1 MRKHNSLEVICLEWD
16 IDVRR
21 HNYLKKRIIKLL
33 KLAEKSLD
41 WAMLHIENYGDTDIF
56 PIPFEFEAI
65 RNRWNQDIRPWLR
78 GQDILQ
84 WIPRPYRRCL
94 TPKHRYGFRIAT
106 QLDPLESIV
115 FTALV
120 LEIGKDIEAAR
131 IPKEENIAFSHRF
144 APKVSGKMYDV
155 KYTWDS
161 FQDYSR
167 ELVES
172 NEYSYVVLA
181 DIADFYP
188 RIYFH
193 PLENALSECTKKNNH
208 VLAIT
213 SMIKNWNFSVSYGI
227 PVGAAASRILA
238 ELVIDDV
245 DRGLLSEGV
254 KHCRY
259 VDDYRIFCK
268 NEREAHEKLAL
279 LANILFENHGL
290 TLQQH
295 KTRILDIREFNDR
308 YLQRENN
315 QELNSLS
322 DKFYEILDD
331 LGIEN
336 IYEEIDYNDL
346 KPEVQ
351 AQIDSL
357 NLMGI
362 LEEQVNSKETI
373 DTPLVGFILKRL
385 KQIDSEDSV
394 DLVLNNINQLYT
406 VFKDVM
412 TYITSLRALDN
423 TKKHEIGSKLIQLL
437 DDSIVSHLEYHRL
450 WIFDTFTKDRE
461 WDNEGKF
468 VSLYNSYHDEFSQRK
483 LILALGRAQQ
493 HSWFKSRKRTVNQ
506 MSPWLKRAFLAAAS
520 CLPGDEAE
528 HWYRSLQTS
537 LDPLELAITKW
548 VKENPF

>member
-1 MRKHNSLEVICLEWD
+1 
-16 IDVRR
+16 
-21 HNYLKKRIIKLL
+21 LL